1 MVYTVKAVADLAS
14 VSIRALHHYDHIGLL
29 RPASVSPA
37 GYRLY
42 TETDLE
48 RLQQV
53 LFFRELGFSLGEIK
67 RIMHSPR
74 YDRQGALREHR
85 RLLLEKRQRLD
96 TLIQSV
102 ERTIE
107 SLEGGIKVSEKEM
120 FAGFDQQ
127 QIDAWTEE
135 ARERWGPEHV
145 DESVRRTRRYGK
157 ADWQA
162 INSES
167 GALTRIIADNLERG
181 PADPAVQE
189 QVGRWHRL
197 INERCYDCSL
207 EIFRGLGDLYVD
219 DPRFAANYEQV
230 RPGLARFMRAAMH
243 LYVDRQAGQ
252 A

>member
-1 MVYTVKAVADLAS
+1 VAHTVKAVADLAGIS
-14 VSIRALHHYDHIGLL
+14 VRALHHYDHIGLL
-29 RPASVSPA
+29 RPASTSPA

-42 TETDLE
+42 AETDLE

-53 LFFRELGFSLGEIK
+53 LFFRELGFGLGEIK
-67 RIMHSPR
+67 KIMGSPR
-74 YDRQGALREHR
+74 YDREGALREHR

-102 ERTIE
+102 ERT
-107 SLEGGIKVSEKEM
+107 LETLGGGTKMSDKEM
-120 FAGFDQQ
+120 FEGFDQK

-135 ARERWGPEHV
+135 ARQRWGPEQV
-145 DESVRRTRRYGK
+145 DESVRRTKHYGK

-162 INSES
+162 LFAEM
-167 GALTRIIADNLERG
+167 GGLTQIIADNMERG
-181 PADPAVQE
+181 PADPTVQA
-189 QVGRWHRL
+189 QVARWHRI
-197 INERCYDCSL
+197 INERFYDCTL

-219 DPRFAANYEQV
+219 DPRFTANYDKV

-243 LYVDRQAGQ
+243 LYADRQEAQ